1 MRTPDPD
8 RSLGFLLNDVSRL
21 MRRNLNRRVQALG
34 LTQSQWRAL
43 AYLSRQEGI
52 NQATLADTLEVQP
65 ITLARLIDRLEAAGW
80 VERRRHPSDRRAVRL
95 FLTEKAQP
103 VLSEMWDLASET
115 REEAIAGM
123 PAELRDQLIKALCH
137 MKRNLIE
144 SGTAA
149 RRTAQPEKANVNAN
163 A

>member
-1 MRTPDPD
+1 MCSHGIYGEVLAMRTPDPD

-80 VERRRHPSDRRAVRL
+80 VERRRHRSEEHTSELQSLMRTSYAVFCLKKQKCNTLHER
-95 FLTEKAQP
+95 T
-103 VLSEMWDLASET
+103 SEL
-115 REEAIAGM
+115 
-123 PAELRDQLIKALCH
+123 
-137 MKRNLIE
+137 
-144 SGTAA
+144 
-149 RRTAQPEKANVNAN
+149 
-163 A
+163 

>member
-1 MRTPDPD
+1 MCSHGIYGEVLAMRTPDPD

-52 NQATLADTLEVQP
+52 NQVTLADTLEVQP

-80 VERRRHPSDRRAVRL
+80 VERRRHPSDRRAVRDR
-95 FLTEKAQP
+95 KSP
-103 VLSEMWDLASET
+103 S
-115 REEAIAGM
+115 
-123 PAELRDQLIKALCH
+123 
-137 MKRNLIE
+137 RN
-144 SGTAA
+144 SSH
-149 RRTAQPEKANVNAN
+149 
-163 A
+163 